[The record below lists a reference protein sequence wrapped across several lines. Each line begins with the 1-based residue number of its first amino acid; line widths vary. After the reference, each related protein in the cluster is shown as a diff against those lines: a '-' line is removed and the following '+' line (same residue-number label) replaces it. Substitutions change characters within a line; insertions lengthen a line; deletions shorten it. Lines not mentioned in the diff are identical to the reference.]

1 MQAQNK
7 TFQLNHPLKNKGA
20 GDMIMVSNGKS
31 YLKKSAFWISVGE
44 IAINLFFV
52 PAFFIKWFHEIAVLP
67 GYSEIT
73 GEFSTSR
80 TDYYYSIA
88 DNLGPENLSFLMY
101 LSFAIIVCSVIAS
114 VINAV
119 KTESKAA
126 TICARALFALSAVFF
141 FVLFVIAASVRRG
154 D

>member
-1 MQAQNK
+1 
-7 TFQLNHPLKNKGA
+7 
-20 GDMIMVSNGKS
+20 MIMVSDGKS
-31 YLKKSAFWISVGE
+31 YLKKSAFWISVDE

-52 PAFFIKWFHEIAVLP
+52 PAFFIKWFHQIAVLP

-88 DNLGPENLSFLMY
+88 DNLGTENLSFLMY
-101 LSFAIIVCSVIAS
+101 LSFAIIVCS

-154 D
+154 Y

>member
-1 MQAQNK
+1 
-7 TFQLNHPLKNKGA
+7 
-20 GDMIMVSNGKS
+20 MIVVFNGKS
-31 YLKKSAFWISVGE
+31 FLKKSAFWLSVGE
-44 IAINLFFV
+44 IAINLFFI
-52 PAFFIKWFHEIAVLP
+52 PAYFIKWFHGIAVLP

-73 GEFSTSR
+73 GELSTTR

-88 DNLGPENLSFLMY
+88 DNLGDENLFFLTY
-101 LSFAIIVCSVIAS
+101 LSFAIIACSVVSS

-154 D
+154 Y

>member
-1 MQAQNK
+1 
-7 TFQLNHPLKNKGA
+7 
-20 GDMIMVSNGKS
+20 MVSNGKS

-44 IAINLFFV
+44 IAINMFFV

-80 TDYYYSIA
+80 TDYYSIA
-88 DNLGPENLSFLMY
+88 DNLGTENLSFLMY

-154 D
+154 Y

>member
-1 MQAQNK
+1 
-7 TFQLNHPLKNKGA
+7 
-20 GDMIMVSNGKS
+20 MIMVSDAKS

-52 PAFFIKWFHEIAVLP
+52 PAFFIKWFHQIAVLS

-141 FVLFVIAASVRRG
+141 FVVCVIAGSVSRG
-154 D
+154 C